1 MSGHKVRAPELDCDV
16 GWSVCHPFDRT
27 GVQRGVLVLSDFL
40 LSPALLLSVVTALI
54 LAAVFHLLLG
64 RTLRDLLLFMVASV
78 VGFGIGQLA
87 GRLTPMQWLAV
98 GDVHMLEG
106 ILCALLSLFVA
117 RRWKV

>member
-1 MSGHKVRAPELDCDV
+1 MLK
-16 GWSVCHPFDRT
+16 
-27 GVQRGVLVLSDFL
+27 DFL
-40 LSPALLLSVVTALI
+40 LSPALLLSLVAALI

-64 RTLRDLLLFMVASV
+64 RTLRDLAVFILASL

-87 GRLTPMQWLAV
+87 GRLTPMQWLVV

-106 ILCALLSLFVA
+106 IVCAVLSLFIA